1 MKTSGKLFHHAIA
14 RGPNGIQVPYLK
26 RNALHGLNRK
36 TIGEAHGD
44 SIVYRILVWKLVYII
59 VFKWP
64 LMDRFV
70 HQPVC
75 AADGKGHNARGTTTH
90 AETVTSVFS
99 SLHESLQQVLAQ
111 RFDWSEL
118 REVQERAYE
127 AVAQG
132 NDVLVIAPTAGG
144 KSEAALIPVM
154 DDILKHGRAGVAC
167 LYLSPLK
174 ALIND
179 QEDRFAA
186 FCIPTSLSVMKWH
199 GDVPKGSRSW
209 KDEPPHFLM
218 ITPESLEVLLQEPTL
233 SFDLRQVRFI
243 IIDELHAF
251 VETDRGAHLKVLL
264 GRLDSLTGRTIQRIG
279 LSATTGNPGEVLHW
293 LSDDRHGSALV
304 AVPPHPQ
311 EKQFSFLVEPEE
323 HKRFSA
329 IAGMVAER
337 KALVFVNSR
346 SIAENLASAL
356 RGRVR
361 NLHIHHSSLSMD
373 TRKAAEEAFLSQGG
387 ACIICTSTLELGIDI
402 GDLDIVV
409 QVGPPDSVSSFLQRM
424 GRSGRRGKAAYVAW
438 VLEKPCDL
446 LCSCAI
452 IECAMDRAVEAL
464 HPLEQPYN
472 VLLQQL
478 FLTLYHHP
486 RTSRRKIGRELLSHP
501 VFLGI
506 RSQDLD
512 HLIGH
517 LISEGFI
524 TTDGEMLM
532 PGSEMEWLVMRSNG
546 KDLYSVINGGGEYRA
561 ITPDGEVV
569 GTLDAR
575 FVNSSKTEA
584 IMLGGRTWSMLKCDE
599 GHNLV
604 VVLPSGSSKS
614 GTFWTG
620 SGESGY
626 SSLICEQIATI
637 RMRGDSVLPLGDMEK
652 EILLGILEKLPEG
665 VNLHGLVVK
674 ETNRKGRHDVV
685 IWSLHGSRFNRIL
698 ALLLRGLL
706 GRKCRVGAT
715 DFIVRVTGAGTT
727 GAGTRVIS
735 ALETIRGLSGD
746 EISALLPLP
755 KREGWKFA
763 GLLPDDLFSDL
774 ALADHYHIGE
784 FMDILISMEIGL
796 IPGSE
801 EGFPPPP
808 GESGET

>member
-1 MKTSGKLFHHAIA
+1 MVSDGQICSSPP
-14 RGPNGIQVPYLK
+14 REVN
-26 RNALHGLNRK
+26 
-36 TIGEAHGD
+36 
-44 SIVYRILVWKLVYII
+44 
-59 VFKWP
+59 
-64 LMDRFV
+64 
-70 HQPVC
+70 
-75 AADGKGHNARGTTTH
+75 GKGHNARGTISLP
-90 AETVTSVFS
+90 ETVTSVFS

-111 RFDWSEL
+111 RLDWSEL
-118 REVQERAYE
+118 REVQERAYT
-127 AVAQG
+127 AVTQG

-154 DDILKHGRAGVAC
+154 DDILNHGRSGVAC

-209 KDEPPHFLM
+209 KGEPPHFLM
-218 ITPESLEVLLQEPTL
+218 ITPESLEVLLQEPAL
-233 SFDLRQVRFI
+233 SADLRQVRFV

-251 VETDRGAHLKVLL
+251 VESDRGAHLKVLL

-279 LSATTGNPGEVLHW
+279 LSATTGNPDEVLHW
-293 LSDDRHGSALV
+293 LSEDRHGSVLV
-304 AVPPHPQ
+304 AVPAPPQ
-311 EKQFSFLVEPEE
+311 KKQFSFLVEPEE
-323 HKRFSA
+323 HNRFSA
-329 IAGMVAER
+329 IAAMVAER

-346 SIAENLASAL
+346 STAENLASAL

-361 NLHIHHSSLSMD
+361 NLHIHHSSLATG
-373 TRKAAEEAFLSQGG
+373 TRKAAEDAFLSQGG

-438 VLEKPCDL
+438 VLERPCDL
-446 LCSCAI
+446 LSSCAI

-464 HPLEQPYN
+464 HPLKQPYN

-478 FLTLYHHP
+478 LLTLYHHP
-486 RTSRRKIGRELLSHP
+486 RTSRRKIVRDLLSHP
-501 VFLGI
+501 VFSGI
-506 RSQDLD
+506 LVQDLD

-517 LISEGFI
+517 LISAGFI

-532 PGSEMEWLVMRSNG
+532 PGSEMERLFGRSNG

-575 FVNSSKTEA
+575 FVTSSKTEA

-599 GHNLV
+599 GHNIV
-604 VVLPSGSSKS
+604 VVLPSGSSTPA
-614 GTFWTG
+614 TFWTG

-626 SSLICEQIATI
+626 SSLICEQIAAI
-637 RMRGDSVLPLGDMEK
+637 RMRGDSILPLGDDEK
-652 EILLGILEKLPEG
+652 AIIRELLAKFPEG

-698 ALLLRGLL
+698 ALLVRGCLD
-706 GRKCRVGAT
+706 RRCRTGAT
-715 DFIVRVTGAGTT
+715 DFIVRVTIAGTT
-727 GAGTRVIS
+727 GAGARVVS
-735 ALETIRGLSGD
+735 ALETIQGLSRGG
-746 EISALLPLP
+746 IGALLPMP
-755 KREGWKFA
+755 KRDGWKFA
-763 GLLPDDLFSDL
+763 SLLTDNLFSDL
-774 ALADHYHIGE
+774 ALLDHYHIGE
-784 FMDILISMEIGL
+784 FMDALTSMEITL
-796 IPGSE
+796 ISGSE
-801 EGFPPPP
+801 QDPPLSP
-808 GESGET
+808 GECCDH